1 MNISEINPHIRYAKE
16 QKRQANYRNTP
27 LLSMDY
33 SRNYDARL
41 FYFISGSGW
50 LESGE
55 KKYNISNNTVVYL
68 PPASRYRFF
77 FGAESEYRAIVIN
90 FDFTQELSYLA
101 DSLKTVSE
109 SAFLEDRVSSAAIPE
124 EFADVIVREGV
135 AGDAVVRCAEE
146 FLTKRYLYRESASAE
161 LKSFLIELIRE
172 RNEVN
177 FELVKNVIEYVRL
190 HYPEQDMSNQ
200 SIAAHLGYHPYHIS
214 KLMRVATGKPLKQY
228 VLYYR
233 IQMAKKELIA
243 TDAGIEE
250 ISWRCGF
257 SSSAHF
263 IKLFRELCGIT
274 PKKYRDTNKASLL

>member
-109 SAFLEDRVSSAAIPE
+109 GAFVQDRVSTAAIPE

-161 LKSFLIELIRE
+161 LKGFLIELIRE

-214 KLMRVATGKPLKQY
+214 KLMRAATGKPLKQY

-233 IQMAKKELIA
+233 IQMAKKELVS

-274 PKKYRDTNKASLL
+274 PKKYRDTKKGSLL

>member
-41 FYFISGSGW
+41 FYFISASGW

-77 FGAESEYRAIVIN
+77 FAAESEYRAIVIN

-109 SAFLEDRVSSAAIPE
+109 SAFLEDRVSSAAIPD
-124 EFADVIVREGV
+124 EFSDVIVREGV

-161 LKSFLIELIRE
+161 LKSFLVELIRE

-177 FELVKNVIEYVRL
+177 VELVKSVIEYVGL
-190 HYPEQDMSNQ
+190 HYREQDMSNQ
-200 SIAAHLGYHPYHIS
+200 SIAAHFGYHPYHIS
-214 KLMRVATGKPLKQY
+214 KLVRVATGKPLKQY
-228 VLYYR
+228 ILYYR
-233 IQMAKKELIA
+233 IQMAKRELLA
-243 TDAGIEE
+243 TALGIEE

-257 SSSAHF
+257 SSSDHF

-274 PKKYRDTNKASLL
+274 PKKYRDTKKTTLL